1 MVCPKAA
8 SVNMTNIISGLC
20 RPFHR
25 KLSRIPFLICD
36 DSDDEL
42 WILTAF
48 EDFDETQMEEAEAV

>member
-1 MVCPKAA
+1 MPPLPQKTLK
-8 SVNMTNIISGLC
+8 NTL
-20 RPFHR
+20 P
-25 KLSRIPFLICD
+25 ICD